1 MREEARFKNFIIESL
16 FTTNSFLRDNKFFLC
31 KSEHFK
37 FPTQCCSDKP
47 NDTSDIPLDN
57 NGINRINQCNNSLI
71 DELIKNFV
79 CSDLDIIVE
88 PKESLSDTT
97 IANNKCNCD
106 AHIVE
111 NNDDN
116 NRNRNDDSNEN
127 ITLSNC
133 FRPININ
140 ETVTIEATSNT
151 STNNNENLDS
161 KMKDVGNR
169 ILQLKDLIDQ
179 AQKLHY

>member
-1 MREEARFKNFIIESL
+1 M
-16 FTTNSFLRDNKFFLC
+16 RDNKFFLC

-97 IANNKCNCD
+97 IANNKFNCD

-116 NRNRNDDSNEN
+116 N
-127 ITLSNC
+127 
-133 FRPININ
+133 
-140 ETVTIEATSNT
+140 
-151 STNNNENLDS
+151 
-161 KMKDVGNR
+161 
-169 ILQLKDLIDQ
+169 
-179 AQKLHY
+179 